1 MINMFALS
9 PTWPPSACIELESEQ
24 YSINQDQYCAGQS
37 YGIHED
43 PQTFESA
50 RHLIPSSSYHKQ
62 VGLDPHA
69 HVTAPTAPVG
79 GGRGDPKMVQKLN
92 HNASERERR
101 KKMNGLY
108 SSLRS
113 LLPEADQMK
122 KLSIPTTVSRMIK
135 YIPELEQQVVGLI
148 QRKEELLSRISR
160 LVDQNTHQ
168 ENQPFGSVAAW
179 SSLSTVSASR
189 VNDREIVIQIPTCE
203 DQKTPLSEI
212 LLALEED
219 GLLLLNASSFEV
231 FGGRAFYNLHLHE
244 VCFVHIASFNCFS
257 ILKLILYKITLKFSI
272 VPLPSPHVEGI
283 KEQKE
288 NFKRN
293 EFEHSKI
300 SN

>member
-9 PTWPPSACIELESEQ
+9 PTWPPSAIGLESEQ
-24 YSINQDQYCAGQS
+24 YSINQDQYCQS
-37 YGIHED
+37 YED

-50 RHLIPSSSYHKQ
+50 HHKQ

-79 GGRGDPKMVQKLN
+79 GGGGDPKMVQKLN
-92 HNASERERR
+92 HNASERARR

-160 LVDQNTHQ
+160 QVDQNTHQ
-168 ENQPFGSVAAW
+168 ENQPKGSVAAW
-179 SSLSTVSASR
+179 ISLSTVSASR
-189 VNDREIVIQIPTCE
+189 VNDREVVIQIPTCE

-231 FGGRAFYNLHLHE
+231 FGGRAFYNLHLQE
-244 VCFVHIASFNCFS
+244 VERSTQSLECE
-257 ILKLILYKITLKFSI
+257 TL
-272 VPLPSPHVEGI
+272 E
-283 KEQKE
+283 
-288 NFKRN
+288 
-293 EFEHSKI
+293 
-300 SN
+300 